1 MTEKVMSMTRVLE
14 DSIVKQNGTCLLHE
28 RKQMVDWIEN
38 WQT

>member
-1 MTEKVMSMTRVLE
+1 MTEKVMPVTRVLE
-14 DSIVKQNGTCLLHE
+14 DSIKKQNGTCLFYE